1 MLQLYIC
8 FIYFTELL
16 LDLSVIFFMAA
27 YLESELR
34 IGQICG
40 EQESTK
46 LALKKKVPIMNVVT
60 LF

>member
-8 FIYFTELL
+8 FIYFTELV

-40 EQESTK
+40 E
-46 LALKKKVPIMNVVT
+46 
-60 LF
+60 

>member
-27 YLESELR
+27 YFESKLW
-34 IGQICG
+34 IGQICS
-40 EQESTK
+40 E
-46 LALKKKVPIMNVVT
+46 
-60 LF
+60 